1 MTKMTRADRL
11 AQLVDKQRE
20 LRKHIADAD
29 VMSRA
34 VDGARILLEN
44 GLNDVGYATQE
55 ISGQVGMV
63 KDRQKWVIARQHEL
77 EVEIRKLQKELGM
90 KTMPGELK

>member
-11 AQLVDKQRE
+11 AQLVEKQRE
-20 LRKHIADAD
+20 LRKHIADSDA
-29 VMSRA
+29 MSKA
-34 VDGARILLEN
+34 VDGARIALEN
-44 GLNDVGYATQE
+44 GLNDAAYATQE
-55 ISGQVGMV
+55 IAGQVGMV

-90 KTMPGELK
+90 KTMPGEPK